1 MTQKHSR
8 LSDKAFDEVVQQ
20 ALARIPGEIRRHLS
34 NILITVQQRPS
45 AEMLEEMGLP
55 AGEPLL
61 GLFWGVPL
69 TARSAIDPPL
79 YPDTIYL
86 FQEPLEQL
94 CSTREELIEEIEITV
109 VHEIAHFVGL
119 SDEQLEALGYG

>member
-1 MTQKHSR
+1 MTEKHAR

-20 ALARIPGEIRRHLS
+20 ALARIPMEIRQHLD
-34 NILITVQQRPS
+34 NILITVQRRPS

-55 AGEPLL
+55 EGETLL
-61 GLFWGVPL
+61 GLYWGVPL
-69 TARSAIDPPL
+69 IERSAIDPPL

-109 VHEIAHFVGL
+109 VHEVAHFLGL
-119 SDEQLEALGYG
+119 SDAQLDALGYG